1 LQARARP
8 AQGDRPARDQERPP
22 AHRGPTLRCSHRA
35 GGDRSDGARDHQPA
49 RPVCR
54 VGEARARPVS
64 LGVENQKH
72 GDPAG
77 AQRVDDVRRGALRP
91 ALLPRLA
98 RGGRSRER
106 RRPGIRRAARRRL
119 LQSAQDLHLR
129 GLERNPAQHHLPD
142 DSGTL
147 TDHAHSFGICN
158 MDFKCSEEQR
168 LLADTVQRFLR
179 AHYSFEK
186 RRAILDSREGWSR
199 EIWRALAGLGVTGV
213 NIPEAHGGLGGGPV
227 ETMLVMNALGEALLL
242 EPYLAAAVITPA
254 LLTRIGDEK
263 ASAELL
269 PDIAAGERIVA
280 LAHQEPHTRGELDH
294 LTTSARKSG
303 DHYVLDGYKSVI
315 IHGDCADE
323 LLVTART
330 SGQMNDKSGVSVFRV
345 DPRAAGVRITAYAT
359 LDGQRGADIELKG
372 VKIAA
377 DRLVGAEGE
386 AYPALESAHDLAL
399 SAICAEAVGIMK
411 AVNAATLDYT
421 KNRKQF
427 GQPIASFQV

>member
-1 LQARARP
+1 
-8 AQGDRPARDQERPP
+8 
-22 AHRGPTLRCSHRA
+22 
-35 GGDRSDGARDHQPA
+35 
-49 RPVCR
+49 
-54 VGEARARPVS
+54 
-64 LGVENQKH
+64 
-72 GDPAG
+72 
-77 AQRVDDVRRGALRP
+77 
-91 ALLPRLA
+91 
-98 RGGRSRER
+98 
-106 RRPGIRRAARRRL
+106 
-119 LQSAQDLHLR
+119 
-129 GLERNPAQHHLPD
+129 
-142 DSGTL
+142 
-147 TDHAHSFGICN
+147 
-158 MDFKCSEEQR
+158 EEQR

-427 GQPIASFQV
+427 GQPIASFQVLQHRMADMFLHSEQAVSMSYLAAIRCVEPDPLVRRRALSAAKVVIGQAGRFIGQQAIQLHGGMGVTDELMVSHYFKRLTAIDLTFGDTDFHTQQFTAASGAG